1 MGMCRGRMEG
11 MADPMDAVRTF
22 DAAADD
28 YDRFRPGY
36 PEELYR
42 AIFDYVD
49 LGPSSALV
57 EVGIGTGQA
66 TPPFLDLGCAVTA
79 VEPGE
84 HLARVCR
91 EKFARWPRFRV
102 IVGRFEEVDLPEDT
116 CDLVYSATA
125 FHWVPEAAG
134 YRRAFAMLKPGGA
147 FARFANHPCRAGD
160 DPRLSAALDEVYARY
175 YYPWHGKAPASPR
188 PCGQEQARAVAD
200 IAGKYGFVDLRW
212 ALFHRRRRFTAKE
225 YRALLGTYSD
235 HAAIEP
241 GVREKFFSAIESAIL
256 DHGGTITIEDTIDL
270 QLARRP

>member
-1 MGMCRGRMEG
+1 MTGKKDL
-11 MADPMDAVRTF
+11 AKTF
-22 DAAADD
+22 DAAAVD
-28 YDRFRPGY
+28 YDKYRPGY

-42 AIFDYVD
+42 SIRDYVD
-49 LGPSSALV
+49 LGPSSELI

-84 HLARVCR
+84 RLARTCR
-91 EKFARWPRFRV
+91 EKFARRPRFQV
-102 IVGRFEEVDLPEDT
+102 IVGRFEEVDLPGDT

-147 FARFANHPCRAGD
+147 FARFANHPLRAGD
-160 DPRLSAALDEVYARY
+160 DPGLSATLDEVYARY
-175 YYPWHGKAPASPR
+175 YYTYYDKVPASPR
-188 PCGQEQARAVAD
+188 PYGEEQARATAD
-200 IAGKYGFVDLRW
+200 IAGKYGFVDLRCL
-212 ALFHRRRRFTAKE
+212 LFHRRRTFTARE

-241 GVREKFFSAIESAIL
+241 GVRERFFSAVESAIQ
-256 DHGGTITIEDTIDL
+256 DRGGTINIEDTIDL
-270 QLARRP
+270 QLARKP